1 VTKVV
6 TDYRFEEE
14 QLFKFEIYDIDDAS
28 TSLANHD
35 FLGFAECT
43 LGQIVSAGHLSLTL
57 PLAQDRSR
65 GYSIAKNQH
74 TKGRIILLA
83 EELTELKEEATIVIE
98 GHCLAT
104 SICPCLFTP
113 KIFYTLSKINESG
126 NYTVIYKS
134 ESYPGENP
142 TWKPL
147 SLTMNRICN
156 GDRDRVLLIQC
167 WKEGSNGYHTDLG
180 KYMTTF
186 NKLAAMVG
194 VTDGAYLTKNGEPN
208 KTARLTV
215 RSCKTSPIHTFV
227 EYISNGTQIHC
238 CFAIDF
244 TASNGDPNQPDS
256 LHYFSQVPNMPNPYE
271 QAIQSVGD
279 IIKDYD
285 QSQNYAV
292 YGFGARVP
300 PSGIVSHKFSVNF
313 NATPFVGGG
322 IPGVLG
328 AYRNCIRQVQLAGPT
343 NFAPIINDVAKMA
356 LQNSNGQHYYVLLMI
371 TDGIINDMP
380 MTKEAIVNA
389 SGLPLSIVIVGVG
402 GADFDNME
410 ELDGDTVPFP
420 LMGNS
425 LNETLSNSS
434 HIEMP
439 TPGWPHLV
447 PRTVAAAICTL
458 QKYDW
463 LRKSWPRFLDN

>member
-1 VTKVV
+1 
-6 TDYRFEEE
+6 
-14 QLFKFEIYDIDDAS
+14 
-28 TSLANHD
+28 
-35 FLGFAECT
+35 
-43 LGQIVSAGHLSLTL
+43 
-57 PLAQDRSR
+57 
-65 GYSIAKNQH
+65 
-74 TKGRIILLA
+74 
-83 EELTELKEEATIVIE
+83 
-98 GHCLAT
+98 
-104 SICPCLFTP
+104 
-113 KIFYTLSKINESG
+113 
-126 NYTVIYKS
+126 
-134 ESYPGENP
+134 
-142 TWKPL
+142 
-147 SLTMNRICN
+147 MNRICN

-313 NATPFVGGG
+313 NATPGVGGG

-410 ELDGDTVPFP
+410 ELDGDTVRLSSNGKFAQRDIVQFIPYRDAYTWLATSCPQNSRSGNMHFAKVRLAQEVLAEIPGQLTSFMKSRGIAP
-420 LMGNS
+420 LG
-425 LNETLSNSS
+425 
-434 HIEMP
+434 
-439 TPGWPHLV
+439 
-447 PRTVAAAICTL
+447 R
-458 QKYDW
+458 
-463 LRKSWPRFLDN
+463 R